1 MAIDRRPDRPKPW
14 RARYWGPDGRQHS
27 RSFARKAEAQR
38 WLAEVE
44 HDKTRGHWTNP
55 ALGRVRFSAW
65 VEEWQETTNN
75 VRPTTAVR
83 DRMLL
88 DRYLLP
94 RFGPLPLASLSQRD
108 VRAWVTEL
116 SAKGLAPATV
126 HKCYQVL
133 TKILAAA
140 VERGHDPSLAVPA
153 DPAAQDRAGRDAVP
167 DRGRGPPPGGSGRA
181 VLSGADPAR
190 RLWRPADRG
199 DGRAAP
205 QAPGPDRRGGRGGR
219 GGDRDAR
226 PSVPRAAQDDR
237 RSASGWLA
245 PGWWWRRCRSIW
257 LPGRSSRTASCSPSP
272 TVPRCAPPTSAPE
285 CGDQRPGPPAWRGC
299 ASMTCGTRRS
309 RCGSRPGLVPRRS
322 RPGPGTPR

>member
-27 RSFARKAEAQR
+27 RSFARKADAQR

-65 VEEWQETTNN
+65 VEEWQQTTSN

-94 RFGPLPLASLSQRD
+94 RFGPLPLASISQRD

-126 HKCYQVL
+126 HKCYQIL
-133 TKILAAA
+133 SKILAAA
-140 VERGHDPSLAVPA
+140 VEGGMLPRSPCRQIPLPRIERAEMRFLTVAEVRRLAVAVGPA
-153 DPAAQDRAGRDAVP
+153 YRGLILLGAYGGLRIGEMAGLRRKRLDLAAGVVEVAEVVTEMHGHLYLGPPKTTAGR
-167 DRGRGPPPGGSGRA
+167 
-181 VLSGADPAR
+181 R
-190 RLWRPADRG
+190 RVGL
-199 DGRAAP
+199 
-205 QAPGPDRRGGRGGR
+205 
-219 GGDRDAR
+219 
-226 PSVPRAAQDDR
+226 PRVVVEALQEH
-237 RSASGWLA
+237 LA
-245 PGWWWRRCRSIW
+245 
-257 LPGRSSRTASCSPSP
+257 GRSHRRASCSPSP
-272 TVPRCAPPTSAPE
+272 TVPRCAPPASAPE
-285 CGDQRPGPPAWRGC
+285 SGVLRPGPPAWRGC
-299 ASMTCGTRRS
+299 ASTTCGIRRS
-309 RCGSRPGLVPRRS
+309 PCGSRPGPVPGRS
-322 RPGPGTPR
+322 PLGPGTPR